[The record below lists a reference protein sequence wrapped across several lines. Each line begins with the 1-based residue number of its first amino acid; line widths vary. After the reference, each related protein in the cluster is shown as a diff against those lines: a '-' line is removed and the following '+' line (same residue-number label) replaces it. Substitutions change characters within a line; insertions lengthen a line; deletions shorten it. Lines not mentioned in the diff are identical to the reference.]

1 MTSTQKSPL
10 QGLRVL
16 DLSRVLAG
24 PWCGQILADL
34 GAEVIKIERPLK
46 GDDTREWGPP
56 FLKDKAGNETRESA
70 YFLSANR
77 GKRSVTVD
85 ITKDAGRDLVR
96 DLARKCDILIEN
108 YKVGD
113 LAGKGLGYDD
123 IAAINPGII
132 YCSITGFGQTGP
144 RAQEPGYD
152 YLAQGMGGF
161 MSITGVADGEPGA
174 GPQRAGL
181 AVADLTTGMYSVI
194 GILAALRHR
203 DATGR
208 GQRLDMALLDT
219 QVGWLANQ
227 AQNYFVGGD
236 VPTRT
241 GSWHPNLAPY
251 QPFKTS
257 DGYVILAVGNDLQF
271 GRLCTFLGLAGLI
284 VDARFSTNPAR
295 VANRIALAEA
305 LEAATAAKPSEHW
318 LAELPRAGV
327 PCGAVNTIDK
337 VFTEAQVVHRG
348 MKVTLDHTAAGPI
361 PVVGLPI
368 KFSEST
374 IAYELPPPMLGEH
387 NDDVLS
393 RILGL
398 DAAAIAKLKDA
409 KII

>member
-1 MTSTQKSPL
+1 
-10 QGLRVL
+10 
-16 DLSRVLAG
+16 
-24 PWCGQILADL
+24 
-34 GAEVIKIERPLK
+34 
-46 GDDTREWGPP
+46 
-56 FLKDKAGNETRESA
+56 
-70 YFLSANR
+70 
-77 GKRSVTVD
+77 
-85 ITKDAGRDLVR
+85 
-96 DLARKCDILIEN
+96 
-108 YKVGD
+108 
-113 LAGKGLGYDD
+113 
-123 IAAINPGII
+123 
-132 YCSITGFGQTGP
+132 
-144 RAQEPGYD
+144 
-152 YLAQGMGGF
+152 
-161 MSITGVADGEPGA
+161 
-174 GPQRAGL
+174 
-181 AVADLTTGMYSVI
+181 MYSVI

-271 GRLCTFLGLAGLI
+271 GRLCTFLGLAGL
-284 VDARFSTNPAR
+284 VADSRFSTNPAR

>member
-1 MTSTQKSPL
+1 MTAPL
-10 QGLRVL
+10 NGIRVL

-34 GAEVIKIERPLK
+34 GAEVIKIERPMM

-56 FLKDKAGNETRESA
+56 FLTDKDGKETRESA

-85 ITKDAGRDLVR
+85 ITKEAGRELIR

-113 LAGKGLGYDD
+113 LTGKGLGYDD
-123 IAAINPGII
+123 VARVNPGII

-194 GILAALRHR
+194 GIMAALRHR

-227 AQNYFVGGD
+227 AQNYFVGGE

-257 DGYVILAVGNDLQF
+257 DGYVILAIGNDLQF
-271 GRLCTFLGLAGLI
+271 GRLCTFLGLPGL
-284 VDARFSTNPAR
+284 VGDERFATNPAR
-295 VANRIALAEA
+295 VANRIVLAEA
-305 LEAATAAKPSEHW
+305 LEVATAGKPSAHW

-337 VFTEAQVVHRG
+337 VFDEPQVIHRG

-361 PVVGLPI
+361 PAVGLPI

-374 IAYELPPPMLGEH
+374 VAYELPPPMLGEH
-387 NDDVLS
+387 NEYVLS
-393 RILGL
+393 RVLGL
-398 DAAAIAKLKDA
+398 DVAAIAKLKDA
-409 KII
+409 KVI

>member
-1 MTSTQKSPL
+1 MAAPL
-10 QGLRVL
+10 AGLRVL

-24 PWCGQILADL
+24 PWCGQIFADL
-34 GAEVIKIERPLK
+34 GAEVIKIERPGR

-56 FLKDKAGNETRESA
+56 WLKDKDGTETHESA

-85 ITKDAGRDLVR
+85 ITKDAGRELVR
-96 DLARKCDILIEN
+96 DLARISDILIEN

-113 LAGKGLGYDD
+113 LDAKGLGY
-123 IAAINPGII
+123 AEMAKVNPGII
-132 YCSITGFGQTGP
+132 YCSISGFGQTGP
-144 RAQEPGYD
+144 RAKEPGYD

-161 MSITGVADGEPGA
+161 MSITGVADGEVGA

-181 AVADLTTGMYSVI
+181 AVADLTTGLYSVV

-227 AQNYFVGGD
+227 AQNYFTSGQ
-236 VPTRT
+236 VPVRT

-251 QPFKTS
+251 QPFKTA
-257 DGYVILAVGNDLQF
+257 DGYVIMAVGNDLQF
-271 GRLCTFLGLAGLI
+271 DRLCTFIGRPELARD
-284 VDARFSTNPAR
+284 VRFATNPAR
-295 VANRIALAEA
+295 VAHRIALADEI
-305 LEAATAAKPSEHW
+305 EAAMVTHPSAHW
-318 LAELPRAGV
+318 LAVLPKAGV

-337 VFTEAQVVHRG
+337 VFEEPQVIERG
-348 MKVTLDHTAAGPI
+348 MKVMMDHPKGGAI
-361 PVVGLPI
+361 PTVALPI

-374 IAYELPPPMLGEH
+374 VDYALPPPLLGEH
-387 NDDVLS
+387 TDDVLS
-393 RILGL
+393 RLLKL
-398 DAAAIAKLKDA
+398 DAAAIARLRA
-409 KII
+409 SGAI

>member
-1 MTSTQKSPL
+1 MTARTSPL
-10 QGLRVL
+10 AGIRVL
-16 DLSRVLAG
+16 DLTRVLAG
-24 PWCGQILADL
+24 PWCTQNLADL

-56 FLKDKAGNETRESA
+56 FLKDKAGKETRESA

-77 GKRSVTVD
+77 GKHSVTVD
-85 ITKDAGRDLVR
+85 ITKEAGRDLVR
-96 DLARKCDILIEN
+96 DLARKSDVLIEN

-113 LAGKGLGYDD
+113 LAAKGLGYED
-123 IAAINPGII
+123 IATINPRII

-144 RAQEPGYD
+144 RANEPGYD

-161 MSITGVADGEPGA
+161 MSITGVADNEPGA

-227 AQNYFVGGD
+227 AQNYFVGGE

-271 GRLCTFLGLAGLI
+271 GRLCNFLGLPGLI
-284 VDARFSTNPAR
+284 GDQRFATNPAR

-305 LEAATAAKPSEHW
+305 LEVATAGKPSAHW

-337 VFTEAQVVHRG
+337 VFEEPQVIHRG

-361 PVVGLPI
+361 PAVALPI
-368 KFSEST
+368 KFSESVV
-374 IAYELPPPMLGEH
+374 AYELPPPMLGEH
-387 NDDVLS
+387 NEDVLS
-393 RILGL
+393 RVLGL
-398 DAAAIAKLKDA
+398 DAAKIAELKSD
-409 KII
+409 KVI

>member
-1 MTSTQKSPL
+1 MSAPL
-10 QGLRVL
+10 KGLRVL

-34 GAEVIKIERPLK
+34 GAEVIKIERPIK

-56 FLKDKAGNETRESA
+56 FLKDKDGRETRESA

-85 ITKDAGRDLVR
+85 ITKEAGRDLIR
-96 DLARKCDILIEN
+96 ALARKCDILIEN

-123 IAAINPGII
+123 IAKINPAII

-152 YLAQGMGGF
+152 YLAQGMGGL
-161 MSITGVADGEPGA
+161 MSITGVVDGEPGA
-174 GPQRAGL
+174 GPQRAGM

-194 GILAALRHR
+194 GIMAALRHR

-227 AQNYFVGGD
+227 AQNYFVGGT

-271 GRLCTFLGLAGLI
+271 GRLCTFLGLSGLI
-284 VDARFSTNPAR
+284 SDERFSTNPAR
-295 VANRIALAEA
+295 VANRIVLADA
-305 LEAATAAKPSEHW
+305 LEAATQGKPSAHW

-337 VFTEAQVVHRG
+337 VFEEPQVIHRG

-361 PVVGLPI
+361 PAVGLPI
-368 KFSEST
+368 KFSESEV
-374 IAYELPPPMLGEH
+374 AYELPPPMLGEH
-387 NDDVLS
+387 NDDVLN
-393 RILGL
+393 RVLGL

>member
-1 MTSTQKSPL
+1 MPAPL
-10 QGLRVL
+10 NGIRVL

-34 GAEVIKIERPLK
+34 GAEVIKIERPVK

-56 FLKDKAGNETRESA
+56 FLTDMDGNPTRESA

-85 ITKDAGRDLVR
+85 ITKDAGRELIR

-123 IAAINPGII
+123 IARVNPGII

-194 GILAALRHR
+194 GIMAALRHR

-227 AQNYFVGGD
+227 AQNYFVGGE

-271 GRLCTFLGLAGLI
+271 GRLCTFLGLPGL
-284 VDARFSTNPAR
+284 VGDERFATNPAR
-295 VANRIALAEA
+295 VANRIVLAEA
-305 LEAATAAKPSEHW
+305 LEVATAGKPSAHW

-337 VFTEAQVVHRG
+337 VFDEPQVIHRG

-361 PVVGLPI
+361 PAVGLPI

-374 IAYELPPPMLGEH
+374 VAYELPPPMLGEH

-393 RILGL
+393 RVLGL

-409 KII
+409 NVI

>member
-1 MTSTQKSPL
+1 MTAPL
-10 QGLRVL
+10 HGLRVL

-34 GAEVIKIERPLK
+34 GAEVIKIERPVK

-56 FLKDKAGNETRESA
+56 FLKDKDGKETRESA

-85 ITKDAGRDLVR
+85 ITKEAGRDLIR
-96 DLARKCDILIEN
+96 DLARKSDILIEN

-113 LAGKGLGYDD
+113 LAAKGLGYDD

-144 RAQEPGYD
+144 RANEPGYD

-194 GILAALRHR
+194 GIMAALRHR
-203 DATGR
+203 DATGC

-227 AQNYFVGGD
+227 AQNYFVGGH

-271 GRLCTFLGLAGLI
+271 GRLCTFLGLPGLI
-284 VDARFSTNPAR
+284 GDERFSTNPAR
-295 VANRIALAEA
+295 VANRIALADA
-305 LEAATAAKPSEHW
+305 LEVATEGKPSAHW
-318 LAELPRAGV
+318 LVELPRAGV

-337 VFTEAQVVHRG
+337 VFEEAQVLHRG
-348 MKVTLDHTAAGPI
+348 MKVMLDHTAAGPI
-361 PVVGLPI
+361 PAVALPI

-374 IAYELPPPMLGEH
+374 VAYELPPPMLGEH
-387 NDDVLS
+387 NEDVLS
-393 RILGL
+393 RVLGL
-398 DAAAIAKLKDA
+398 DAAAIAKLREA
-409 KII
+409 KVI

>member
-1 MTSTQKSPL
+1 MTAPL
-10 QGLRVL
+10 NGIRVL

-34 GAEVIKIERPLK
+34 GAEVIKIERPMM

-56 FLKDKAGNETRESA
+56 FLTDKDGKETRESA

-85 ITKDAGRDLVR
+85 ITKEAGRELIR

-113 LAGKGLGYDD
+113 LTGKGLGYDD
-123 IAAINPGII
+123 VARVNPGII

-194 GILAALRHR
+194 GIMAALRHR

-227 AQNYFVGGD
+227 AQNYFVGGE

-257 DGYVILAVGNDLQF
+257 DGYVILAIGNDLQF
-271 GRLCTFLGLAGLI
+271 GRLCTFLGLPGL
-284 VDARFSTNPAR
+284 VGDERFATNPAR
-295 VANRIALAEA
+295 VANRIVLAEA
-305 LEAATAAKPSEHW
+305 LEVATAGKPSAHW

-337 VFTEAQVVHRG
+337 VFDEPQVIHRG

-361 PVVGLPI
+361 PAVGLPI

-374 IAYELPPPMLGEH
+374 VAYELPPPMLGEH

-393 RILGL
+393 RVLGL
-398 DAAAIAKLKDA
+398 DVAAIARLKDA
-409 KII
+409 KVI

>member
-1 MTSTQKSPL
+1 MTTPQKSPL

-85 ITKDAGRDLVR
+85 ITKEAGRDLVR

-144 RAQEPGYD
+144 RAAEPGYD

-284 VDARFSTNPAR
+284 GDARFSTNPAR
-295 VANRIALAEA
+295 VANRIVLAEA
-305 LEAATAAKPSEHW
+305 LEAATAAKPSAHW

>member
-1 MTSTQKSPL
+1 MTQPL
-10 QGLRVL
+10 KGLRVL

-34 GAEVIKIERPLK
+34 GAEVIKVERPVK

-56 FLKDKAGNETRESA
+56 FLKDKDGNPTRDSA

-77 GKRSVTVD
+77 GKYSVTVD
-85 ITKDAGRDLVR
+85 FTKEAGRDLVR
-96 DLARKCDILIEN
+96 NLARKSDIVIEN

-113 LAGKGLGYDD
+113 LASKGLGYDD

-144 RAQEPGYD
+144 RAAEPGYD

-227 AQNYFVGGD
+227 AQNYFVGKD

-251 QPFKTS
+251 QPFRTS

-271 GRLCTFLGLAGLI
+271 GRLCAFLGVNELTK
-284 VDARFSTNPAR
+284 DERFATNPGR
-295 VANRIALAEA
+295 VANRIALAER
-305 LEAATAAKPSEHW
+305 LEAETAKHSSAH
-318 LAELPRAGV
+318 LMAELPRASV

-337 VFTEAQVVHRG
+337 VFEEPQVLHRG
-348 MKVTLDHTAAGPI
+348 MKITLNHTGAGPI
-361 PVVGLPI
+361 PAVGLPI

-374 IAYELPPPMLGEH
+374 VAYELPPPMLGEH
-387 NDDVLS
+387 NDEVLT
-393 RILGL
+393 RVLGL
-398 DAAAIAKLKDA
+398 APDAIAKLKDA
-409 KII
+409 GAI

>member
-1 MTSTQKSPL
+1 MTAPL
-10 QGLRVL
+10 KGLRVL

-56 FLKDKAGNETRESA
+56 FLKDKSGKETRELA
-70 YFLSANR
+70 YFLAANR

-85 ITKDAGRDLVR
+85 ITTEAGRDLVR
-96 DLARKCDILIEN
+96 DLARKCDIVIEN

-152 YLAQGMGGF
+152 YLAQGMGGL
-161 MSITGVADGEPGA
+161 MSITGTADGEPGA
-174 GPQRAGL
+174 GPQRAGM

-194 GILAALRHR
+194 GIMAALRHR
-203 DATGR
+203 DVTGR

-227 AQNYFVGGD
+227 AQNYFVGGE

-271 GRLCTFLGLAGLI
+271 GRLCNFLGVVALTT
-284 VDARFSTNPAR
+284 DERFSTNPAR
-295 VANRIALAEA
+295 VVNRIALAQL
-305 LEAATAAKPSEHW
+305 LETETAKQTSAHL

-337 VFTEAQVVHRG
+337 VFEEPQVIHRG
-348 MKVTLDHTAAGPI
+348 MKVSVNHTAAGEI
-361 PVVGLPI
+361 PTVGLPI
-368 KFSEST
+368 KFSES
-374 IAYELPPPMLGEH
+374 AVVYELPPPMLGEH
-387 NDDVLS
+387 NDDVLG
-393 RILGL
+393 RVLGL
-398 DAAAIAKLKDA
+398 DANAIAKLKSD
-409 KII
+409 KVI

>member
-1 MTSTQKSPL
+1 MTATQKSPL

-85 ITKDAGRDLVR
+85 ITKEAGRDLVR

>member
-1 MTSTQKSPL
+1 MTAPL

-34 GAEVIKIERPLK
+34 GAEVIKIERPVK

-56 FLKDKAGNETRESA
+56 FLKDKDGRETRESA
-70 YFLSANR
+70 YFLAANR

-85 ITKDAGRDLVR
+85 ITKEAGRELIR

-123 IAAINPGII
+123 IAAINPAII

-144 RAQEPGYD
+144 RASEPGYD

-194 GILAALRHR
+194 GIMAALRHR

-227 AQNYFVGGD
+227 AQNYFVGGN

-284 VDARFSTNPAR
+284 SDERFATNPIR
-295 VANRIALAEA
+295 VANRIVLADA
-305 LEAATAAKPSEHW
+305 LEAVTAGMPSAHW

-337 VFTEAQVVHRG
+337 VFEEPQVVHRG
-348 MKVTLDHTAAGPI
+348 MKVTLDHTAAGAI
-361 PVVGLPI
+361 PTVGLPI
-368 KFSEST
+368 KFSDST

-387 NDDVLS
+387 NHDVLS

-398 DAAAIAKLKDA
+398 DAAAIAKLKTDGV
-409 KII
+409 I

>member
-1 MTSTQKSPL
+1 MAAPL
-10 QGLRVL
+10 AGLRVL

-24 PWCGQILADL
+24 PWCGQIFADL
-34 GAEVIKIERPLK
+34 GAEVIKIERPGR

-56 FLKDKAGNETRESA
+56 WLKDKDGTETHESA

-77 GKRSVTVD
+77 GKHSVTVD

-96 DLARKCDILIEN
+96 DLARMSDILIEN

-113 LAGKGLGYDD
+113 LDAKGLGYADM
-123 IAAINPGII
+123 AKVNPGII
-132 YCSITGFGQTGP
+132 YCSISGFGQTGP
-144 RAQEPGYD
+144 RAKEPGYD

-227 AQNYFVGGD
+227 AQNYFTSGQMPV
-236 VPTRT
+236 RT

-251 QPFKTS
+251 QPFKTG
-257 DGYVILAVGNDLQF
+257 DAYVIMAVGNDLQF
-271 GRLCTFLGLAGLI
+271 ERLCNFIGRPEL
-284 VDARFSTNPAR
+284 VRDVRFATNPAR
-295 VANRIALAEA
+295 VAHRIALAEEI
-305 LEAATAAKPSEHW
+305 EAVMVTHASAHW
-318 LAELPRAGV
+318 LAVLPKAGV

-337 VFTEAQVVHRG
+337 VFEEPQVIERG
-348 MKVTLDHTAAGPI
+348 MKVMMDHPKGGAI
-361 PVVGLPI
+361 PTVALPI

-374 IAYELPPPMLGEH
+374 VDYALPPPLLGEH
-387 NDDVLS
+387 TDDVLS
-393 RILGL
+393 RLL
-398 DAAAIAKLKDA
+398 KMDAAAIARLRA
-409 KII
+409 SGAI

>member
-1 MTSTQKSPL
+1 MSAPL
-10 QGLRVL
+10 KGLRVL

-34 GAEVIKIERPLK
+34 GAEVIKIERPIK

-56 FLKDKAGNETRESA
+56 FLKDKDGRETRESA

-85 ITKDAGRDLVR
+85 ITKEAGRDLIR
-96 DLARKCDILIEN
+96 ALARKCDILIEN

-123 IAAINPGII
+123 IAKINPAII

-152 YLAQGMGGF
+152 YLAQGMGGL

-174 GPQRAGL
+174 GPQRAGM

-194 GILAALRHR
+194 GIMAALRHR

-227 AQNYFVGGD
+227 AQNYFVGGT

-271 GRLCTFLGLAGLI
+271 GRLCTFLGLSGLI
-284 VDARFSTNPAR
+284 SDERFSTNPAR
-295 VANRIALAEA
+295 VANRIVLADA
-305 LEAATAAKPSEHW
+305 LEAATQGKPSAHW

-337 VFTEAQVVHRG
+337 VFEEPQVIHRG

-361 PVVGLPI
+361 PAVGLPI
-368 KFSEST
+368 KFSESEV
-374 IAYELPPPMLGEH
+374 AYELPPPMLGEH
-387 NDDVLS
+387 NDDVLN
-393 RILGL
+393 RVLGL